1 MSADIFI
8 YILPYLTSRLLIIAS
23 IISRRTLQSSSIIG
37 GEPQAGNNQSEFR
50 RFFFSLHKFLFSFFS
65 VTQQPKRYPKWVT
78 PYTRYI
84 LIYKEV

>member
-8 YILPYLTSRLLIIAS
+8 YILPYLTSRLLIIAP
-23 IISRRTLQSSSIIG
+23 IIG
-37 GEPQAGNNQSEFR
+37 GEPQAGTYQSEFR